1 MKEAILIAQDTTSYG
16 IDFKS
21 GLGLSSLL
29 REMVKIKGLEWIRL
43 LYTYPQFVT
52 DELIDVI
59 KNEEK
64 VLKYL
69 DIPIQHVS
77 DRMLKGMG
85 RGITGDKLRNRLDRL
100 REALPDLIIRTSV
113 IVGFPGETE
122 TYF

>member
-1 MKEAILIAQDTTSYG
+1 MIAQDTTSYG

-21 GLGLSSLL
+21 GLGLPSLL

-77 DRMLKGMG
+77 DRMLKDMG
-85 RGITGDKLRNRLDRL
+85 RG
-100 REALPDLIIRTSV
+100 LPGTS
-113 IVGFPGETE
+113 
-122 TYF
+122 